1 MKRFSMA
8 AVLLLSTFACSCQKN
23 PKLGTVAVDLYI
35 HPESSSSEDLMLQT
49 AIRRKLAAD
58 PLTAMHVQAR
68 VSGLEVTLFGNV
80 AKKDAADRAEAIVR
94 ATRIV
99 VDNDP
104 PIVAG
109 PVKNLIKVGNQ

>member
-1 MKRFSMA
+1 MAA
-8 AVLLLSTFACSCQKN
+8 AVLLSALVCSCQKN

-68 VSGLEVTLFGNV
+68 VSGLEVTLTGNV
-80 AKKDAADRAEAIVR
+80 AKKDAAERAEQMVR
-94 ATRIV
+94 STRV
-99 VDNDP
+99 VIDNDP

-109 PVKNLIKVGNQ
+109 AIKNLIKVGNQ